1 MKAIPFTPMRRAD
14 RAVHDDAWIRAM
26 LRSAPTGVLAISG
39 RERPVVNT
47 NLFAFAE
54 DEGAIYFHTAQEGLT
69 RASIEANN
77 EVCFTVSQMGRL
89 LPADTAKGMSVE
101 FASVVVYGR
110 AEIVEDVEEARHGL
124 QLLLD
129 KYFPHLRPGRD
140 YRSIQLDEAGQATV
154 YRICIEEWS
163 GKRKQA
169 PEDFPGAF
177 SFPDKMTSI
186 AFPAEG

>member
-14 RAVHDDAWIRAM
+14 RAVNDDAWIRAM
-26 LRSAPTGVLAISG
+26 LQAAPTGVLAVAG

-54 DEGAIYFHTAQEGLT
+54 DEGAIYFHTAHEGLT
-69 RASIEANN
+69 RVSIEANN
-77 EVCFTVSQMGRL
+77 YVCFTVSQMGRL

-110 AEIVEDVEEARHGL
+110 AEIVEDIEEARRGL

-140 YRSIQLDEAGQATV
+140 YRSIEMDEAGQATV
-154 YRICIEEWS
+154 YRIRIEEWS

-177 SFPDKMTSI
+177 SFPDKMSSI